1 MSDTAGGE
9 DLPSRS
15 PFFDMRLEELTP
27 VRLRRGA
34 TTFRKEKDP
43 WEEHPAKRRKGCPR
57 RRGRQPK
64 QQRTPRLRA
73 GRKKTGGKGTRSET
87 VPSSAAQKKEALAEN
102 DGEVEALKET
112 VAKLQ
117 EQLQAALSAKAA
129 QPAQVIQVVTPDSEK
144 VTMRFQADVADDNV
158 AVFGPSGLYGQ
169 VTGKMGTV
177 VVPKAEWSRFYTD
190 SVRRMID
197 RRWLV
202 VLTGM
207 SEDERK
213 LFHCAYKKG
222 EVLDEKAFAGL
233 LDMGEE
239 LLKIFPELCISH
251 QRMVGKAFWE
261 AYNQG
266 DSRANDRTLI
276 VKLNE
281 LSKKA
286 AAGSGDKLLE
296 KGVFNPVIEAMNKKD
311 AD

>member
-1 MSDTAGGE
+1 MGRTSSEKTEGMPPEKRTAAQTAENAPATGGE
-9 DLPSRS
+9 
-15 PFFDMRLEELTP
+15 EE
-27 VRLRRGA
+27 
-34 TTFRKEKDP
+34 
-43 WEEHPAKRRKGCPR
+43 
-57 RRGRQPK
+57 
-64 QQRTPRLRA
+64 
-73 GRKKTGGKGTRSET
+73 KKTGGKGTRSET

-129 QPAQVIQVVTPDSEK
+129 QPAQVIK
-144 VTMRFQADVADDNV
+144 VTMRFQGEVADVYV
-158 AVFGPSGLYGQ
+158 AVFCPSGLYGQ

>member
-1 MSDTAGGE
+1 MGRTSSEKTEGMPPEKRTAAQTAENAPATGGE
-9 DLPSRS
+9 
-15 PFFDMRLEELTP
+15 EE
-27 VRLRRGA
+27 
-34 TTFRKEKDP
+34 
-43 WEEHPAKRRKGCPR
+43 
-57 RRGRQPK
+57 
-64 QQRTPRLRA
+64 
-73 GRKKTGGKGTRSET
+73 KKTGGKGTRSET

-251 QRMVGKAFWE
+251 QRMVGTAFWE

>member
-1 MSDTAGGE
+1 MGRTSSEKTEGMTPEKKAGGKTAE
-9 DLPSRS
+9 KAP
-15 PFFDMRLEELTP
+15 EAKE
-27 VRLRRGA
+27 A
-34 TTFRKEKDP
+34 ERKTEPAAEQGKKAPAEKD
-43 WEEHPAKRRKGCPR
+43 A
-57 RRGRQPK
+57 
-64 QQRTPRLRA
+64 
-73 GRKKTGGKGTRSET
+73 
-87 VPSSAAQKKEALAEN
+87 
-102 DGEVEALKET
+102 EVESLKET

-117 EQLQAALSAKAA
+117 AQLEAALAAQAA
-129 QPAQVIQVVTPDSEK
+129 QPAQVIQVMTPDSEK
-144 VTMRFQADVADDNV
+144 VTLRFQAPVADDNV

-207 SEDERK
+207 SDDERK
-213 LFHCAYKKG
+213 LFGCEYQKG
-222 EVLDEKAFAGL
+222 ELLDEKAFAGL

-239 LLKIFPELCISH
+239 LLQIFPDLCIAH

-266 DSRANDRTLI
+266 DSRANDRELV

-286 AAGSGDKLLE
+286 AAGSGDKVLE

-311 AD
+311 AE

>member
-1 MSDTAGGE
+1 MGRTSSEKTEGMTPEKKTAVQTTE
-9 DLPSRS
+9 NASAA
-15 PFFDMRLEELTP
+15 
-27 VRLRRGA
+27 A
-34 TTFRKEKDP
+34 TEKKA
-43 WEEHPAKRRKGCPR
+43 EAKAAQEPAKS
-57 RRGRQPK
+57 
-64 QQRTPRLRA
+64 TVTETSV
-73 GRKKTGGKGTRSET
+73 KK
-87 VPSSAAQKKEALAEN
+87 

-117 EQLQAALSAKAA
+117 EQLQAALAAQAA
-129 QPAQVIQVVTPDSEK
+129 QPAQVIQVLTPDSEK
-144 VTMRFQADVADDNV
+144 VTLRFQAPVADDNV

-169 VTGKMGTV
+169 VTGKTGTV

-207 SEDERK
+207 SDDERK
-213 LFHCAYKKG
+213 LFRCEYKKG
-222 EVLDEKAFAGL
+222 ELLDEKAFAGL

-239 LLKIFPELCISH
+239 LLRIFPDLCISH

-266 DSRANDRTLI
+266 DSRANNRDLV

-286 AAGSGDKLLE
+286 VAGSGDKLLE

-311 AD
+311 AE

>member
-1 MSDTAGGE
+1 MGRTSSEKTEGMPPEKRTAAQTAENAPATGGE
-9 DLPSRS
+9 
-15 PFFDMRLEELTP
+15 EE
-27 VRLRRGA
+27 
-34 TTFRKEKDP
+34 
-43 WEEHPAKRRKGCPR
+43 
-57 RRGRQPK
+57 
-64 QQRTPRLRA
+64 
-73 GRKKTGGKGTRSET
+73 KKTGGKGTRSET

-102 DGEVEALKET
+102 D
-112 VAKLQ
+112 

>member
-1 MSDTAGGE
+1 MGRTS
-9 DLPSRS
+9 S
-15 PFFDMRLEELTP
+15 
-27 VRLRRGA
+27 
-34 TTFRKEKDP
+34 EKTEGMP
-43 WEEHPAKRRKGCPR
+43 PE
-57 RRGRQPK
+57 
-64 QQRTPRLRA
+64 
-73 GRKKTGGKGTRSET
+73 KKTAQRAESK
-87 VPSSAAQKKEALAEN
+87 PAAALAEEKKTEKAESASVETVRKMSKEEQTA
-102 DGEVEALKET
+102 GEVEALKET
-112 VAKLQ
+112 VAQLQ
-117 EQLQAALSAKAA
+117 AQLQAALTA
-129 QPAQVIQVVTPDSEK
+129 QPAQVIQVLTPDSDK
-144 VTMRFQADVADDNV
+144 VTLRFQAPVADDNV

-169 VTGKMGTV
+169 VTGKTGTV

-202 VLTGM
+202 VLTGL
-207 SEDERK
+207 SDDERK
-213 LFHCAYKKG
+213 LFHCEYKKG
-222 EVLDEKAFAGL
+222 EVLDERAFAGL

-239 LLKIFPELCISH
+239 LLKIFSDLCISH

-266 DSRANDRTLI
+266 DSRANDRELI

>member
-1 MSDTAGGE
+1 M
-9 DLPSRS
+9 
-15 PFFDMRLEELTP
+15 
-27 VRLRRGA
+27 
-34 TTFRKEKDP
+34 
-43 WEEHPAKRRKGCPR
+43 
-57 RRGRQPK
+57 
-64 QQRTPRLRA
+64 
-73 GRKKTGGKGTRSET
+73 
-87 VPSSAAQKKEALAEN
+87 
-102 DGEVEALKET
+102 EALKET

-213 LFHCAYKKG
+213 LFHCAYKMG

-261 AYNQG
+261 AVTRPLPATMPKPIWTTSTSPARWTQRICNFFINPC
-266 DSRANDRTLI
+266 SRC
-276 VKLNE
+276 
-281 LSKKA
+281 
-286 AAGSGDKLLE
+286 
-296 KGVFNPVIEAMNKKD
+296 FAMRRKQPPSHRGNSCQNKNYSSVP
-311 AD
+311 

>member
-1 MSDTAGGE
+1 
-9 DLPSRS
+9 
-15 PFFDMRLEELTP
+15 
-27 VRLRRGA
+27 
-34 TTFRKEKDP
+34 
-43 WEEHPAKRRKGCPR
+43 
-57 RRGRQPK
+57 
-64 QQRTPRLRA
+64 
-73 GRKKTGGKGTRSET
+73 
-87 VPSSAAQKKEALAEN
+87 
-102 DGEVEALKET
+102 
-112 VAKLQ
+112 
-117 EQLQAALSAKAA
+117 
-129 QPAQVIQVVTPDSEK
+129 
-144 VTMRFQADVADDNV
+144 MRFQADVADDNV

>member
-1 MSDTAGGE
+1 MGRTSSEKTEGMTPEKKTAVQTTE
-9 DLPSRS
+9 NASAA
-15 PFFDMRLEELTP
+15 
-27 VRLRRGA
+27 A
-34 TTFRKEKDP
+34 TEKKV
-43 WEEHPAKRRKGCPR
+43 EAKAAQEPAKSAV
-57 RRGRQPK
+57 
-64 QQRTPRLRA
+64 TETSV
-73 GRKKTGGKGTRSET
+73 KK
-87 VPSSAAQKKEALAEN
+87 

-117 EQLQAALSAKAA
+117 EQLQAALSAQAA
-129 QPAQVIQVVTPDSEK
+129 QPAQVIQVLTPDSEK
-144 VTMRFQADVADDNV
+144 VTLRFQAPVADDNV

-169 VTGKMGTV
+169 VTGKTGTV

-207 SEDERK
+207 SDDERK
-213 LFHCAYKKG
+213 LFRCEYKKG
-222 EVLDEKAFAGL
+222 ELLDEKAFAGL

-239 LLKIFPELCISH
+239 LLQIFPDLCISH

-266 DSRANDRTLI
+266 DSRANNRELV

-311 AD
+311 AE

>member
-1 MSDTAGGE
+1 MGRTSSEKTEG
-9 DLPSRS
+9 
-15 PFFDMRLEELTP
+15 MTP
-27 VRLRRGA
+27 
-34 TTFRKEKDP
+34 E
-43 WEEHPAKRRKGCPR
+43 
-57 RRGRQPK
+57 
-64 QQRTPRLRA
+64 
-73 GRKKTGGKGTRSET
+73 KKTAAQTAENANAAAKEDEKKTAAQTAKKED
-87 VPSSAAQKKEALAEN
+87 SSASTEQKTEASPQGN
-102 DGEVEALKET
+102 SEVEALKET

-117 EQLQAALSAKAA
+117 EQLQAALAA
-129 QPAQVIQVVTPDSEK
+129 QPAQVIQVMTPDSEK
-144 VTMRFQADVADDNV
+144 VTLRFQAPVADDNV

-207 SEDERK
+207 SDDERK
-213 LFHCAYKKG
+213 LFGCEYQKG
-222 EVLDEKAFAGL
+222 ELLDEKAFAGL

-239 LLKIFPELCISH
+239 LLQIFPDLCIAH

-266 DSRANDRTLI
+266 DSRANDRELV

-286 AAGSGDKLLE
+286 AAGSGDKVLE

-311 AD
+311 AE

>member
-1 MSDTAGGE
+1 MGRTSSEKTEGMPPEKRTAAQTAENAPATGGE
-9 DLPSRS
+9 
-15 PFFDMRLEELTP
+15 EE
-27 VRLRRGA
+27 
-34 TTFRKEKDP
+34 
-43 WEEHPAKRRKGCPR
+43 
-57 RRGRQPK
+57 
-64 QQRTPRLRA
+64 
-73 GRKKTGGKGTRSET
+73 KKTGGKGTRSET

-144 VTMRFQADVADDNV
+144 GTMRFQADGAEDN
-158 AVFGPSGLYGQ
+158 G
-169 VTGKMGTV
+169 
-177 VVPKAEWSRFYTD
+177 AEWSRFYTD

>member
-1 MSDTAGGE
+1 M
-9 DLPSRS
+9 
-15 PFFDMRLEELTP
+15 
-27 VRLRRGA
+27 
-34 TTFRKEKDP
+34 
-43 WEEHPAKRRKGCPR
+43 
-57 RRGRQPK
+57 
-64 QQRTPRLRA
+64 
-73 GRKKTGGKGTRSET
+73 
-87 VPSSAAQKKEALAEN
+87 
-102 DGEVEALKET
+102 
-112 VAKLQ
+112 
-117 EQLQAALSAKAA
+117 
-129 QPAQVIQVVTPDSEK
+129 
-144 VTMRFQADVADDNV
+144 
-158 AVFGPSGLYGQ
+158 
-169 VTGKMGTV
+169 
-177 VVPKAEWSRFYTD
+177 
-190 SVRRMID
+190 
-197 RRWLV
+197 

-239 LLKIFPELCISH
+239 LLQIFPELCISH